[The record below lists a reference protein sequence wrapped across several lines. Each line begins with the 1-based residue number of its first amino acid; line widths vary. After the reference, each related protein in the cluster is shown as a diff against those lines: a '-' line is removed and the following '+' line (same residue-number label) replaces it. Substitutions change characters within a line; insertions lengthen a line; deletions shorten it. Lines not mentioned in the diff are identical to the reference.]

1 MSSKTSAFASVFC
14 WSPRLGLP
22 SLGTCRPKPS
32 PLVSEPLEGFVEQVQ
47 NERRQ
52 TNFMIR
58 CSCKFKEYQGS
69 REKLKAEHGH
79 DLKLLFKQLQNHTT
93 WAAELMRKLPIM
105 EELVEAMQTSHGDH
119 ARATTPAALR
129 ESTESRL
136 QHPNYG
142 KLFHKIGLISLPE
155 GHQGRKPPVG
165 VCETQSTS
173 SSHGHGDWWM
183 RQGGFEDERLG
194 GNSERAQ
201 AGYHSRWLVMARRQ
215 S

>member
-58 CSCKFKEYQGS
+58 RSCKFMEYQGS
-69 REKLKAEHGH
+69 REKLKAEHGR
-79 DLKLLFKQLQNHTT
+79 DLKRLFSQLQNHTT
-93 WAAELMRKLPIM
+93 WPDDEMSRLPIAD
-105 EELVEAMQTSHGDH
+105 ELVEAMQTSHGDH
-119 ARATTPAALR
+119 ALATTPTALR
-129 ESTESRL
+129 EGTESRP

-142 KLFHKIGLISLPE
+142 QLFHNVGLICLPE
-155 GHQGRKPPVG
+155 GHKGRKPPAG
-165 VCETQSTS
+165 VCEKPSTR
-173 SSHGHGDWWM
+173 SSHGYGD
-183 RQGGFEDERLG
+183 
-194 GNSERAQ
+194 
-201 AGYHSRWLVMARRQ
+201 
-215 S
+215 